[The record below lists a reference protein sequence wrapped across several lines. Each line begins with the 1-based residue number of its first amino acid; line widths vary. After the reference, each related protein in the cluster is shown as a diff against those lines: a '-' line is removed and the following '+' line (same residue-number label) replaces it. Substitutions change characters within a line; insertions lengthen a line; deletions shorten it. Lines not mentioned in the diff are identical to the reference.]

1 MFTSD
6 VTSTQ
11 LGYDREWTRKSAQ
24 ASLLRVRD
32 LSVRFAADPG
42 VAVPAI
48 EGIGFEIAS
57 GEALGILGESGC
69 GKTTTAL
76 ALLRLLPPGGRI
88 VRGSILFA
96 GQELLAA
103 DERELEK
110 IRGAEISLIFQE
122 PGIALHPTM
131 RVGDQVSEV
140 IHAHRDWSW
149 NRCREEAT
157 AVLAEV
163 LPRDAARIFAAYPH
177 QLSGGQ
183 RQRVLIAQALACRP
197 QLVIADEPTAA
208 LDTTTQAE
216 ILALIKGLKR
226 RLGIA
231 LLLITHN
238 PALLPG
244 LADRV
249 LVMYAGRI
257 VEEGPLEGVCRKPL
271 HPYTQAL
278 LGSLPH
284 TVGDARGAAKAKLP
298 AIAGSP
304 PDPAHLPPGCPFEPR
319 CADRMAACTAREPEE
334 VWPEAARRV
343 RCFKYG
349 G

>member
-1 MFTSD
+1 MFASD
-6 VTSTQ
+6 TATQ
-11 LGYDREWTRKSAQ
+11 LGFDRELANQ
-24 ASLLRVRD
+24 LASTPLLRVRD
-32 LSVRFAADPG
+32 LTVRLGVGSG
-42 VAVPAI
+42 VAVPAV
-48 EGIGFEIAS
+48 EGASFDIAA
-57 GEALGILGESGC
+57 GEAVGILGESGS

-88 VRGSILFA
+88 VRGSIQFA
-96 GQELLAA
+96 GLELLAA

-122 PGIALHPTM
+122 PGVALHPVM

-140 IHAHRDWSW
+140 IHAHRNW
-149 NRCREEAT
+149 NWKKCREA
-157 AVLAEV
+157 AASALAGIF
-163 LPRDAARIFAAYPH
+163 PRDAARIFAAYPH

-183 RQRVLIAQALACRP
+183 RQRALIAQALACRP
-197 QLVIADEPTAA
+197 SLVIADEPTAA

-216 ILALIKGLKR
+216 ILAWIKGLKQ

-238 PALLPG
+238 PALLVG

-257 VEEGPLEGVCRKPL
+257 VEEGPLERVYGTPL

-278 LGSLPH
+278 LRSLPRC
-284 TVGDARGAAKAKLP
+284 TSEGGPAVKTKLHVIP
-298 AIAGSP
+298 GSP
-304 PDPAHLPPGCPFEPR
+304 PDPIHLPPGCPFEPR
-319 CADRMAACTAREPEE
+319 CADRMAVCTTREPEE
-334 VWPEAARRV
+334 AWPEASRRV